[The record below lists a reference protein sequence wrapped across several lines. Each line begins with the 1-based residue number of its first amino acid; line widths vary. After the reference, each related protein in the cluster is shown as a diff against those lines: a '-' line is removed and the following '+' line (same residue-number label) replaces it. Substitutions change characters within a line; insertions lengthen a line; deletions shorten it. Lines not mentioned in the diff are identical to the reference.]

1 MPAVLQTEIVG
12 LRTPARPAINPWIIA
27 GTVMLATF
35 MEVLDT
41 SVANVALPHIAG
53 SLSSSVDEATWVLT
67 AYLVANAVVL
77 PLSGWFST
85 LFGRKRFY
93 MACVLLFTASSA
105 MCGLAPSLPIL
116 ILCRVLQG
124 LGGGAL
130 QPVSQAILRET
141 FPREKQGM
149 AMAVYGM
156 GVVFAPVVGPTLGG
170 WITDNYTWRWIF
182 LINIPV
188 GICSLL
194 LTSLLIF
201 DPPYLFRKTLRDG
214 LKIDY
219 LGLGLL
225 ATGLGALEIMLD
237 EGQRNDWFSS
247 HGIVAAALVAAIG
260 LIGVVVW
267 ELRQKEPV
275 VDFRLLK
282 DRTFAIS
289 TASMFILGFVLY
301 GSTMALPLFL
311 QTLLGYTAMQSG
323 MALSPGGL
331 MIMIMMPIVGIL
343 LSKIQARWLII
354 FGLIIS
360 SLGLFEMSHW
370 NTQINFGHAVS
381 ARVVQSLGLAF
392 LFVPINTVAFSFI
405 AKSKTGYATGL
416 INLARNIGGS
426 SGIAICTT
434 LIARREQFHQQRLI
448 ENLSPLNP
456 AYQSALA
463 GAKQLFMN
471 GGTNSNQAATQA
483 QGMLYN
489 TMQQQAAMLSFN
501 EVFWILGVLFLVAI
515 PLMFLMKKT
524 GPVKG
529 RRRHRIKKTGV
540 PKDARDA
547 VRLETDSRQYLR
559 AFLFY

>member
-1 MPAVLQTEIVG
+1 MTNALQTEVVE
-12 LRTPARPAINPWIIA
+12 LRTPAGPPARPLINPWVIA

-67 AYLVANAVVL
+67 AYLVANAIVL

-85 LFGRKRFY
+85 WFGRKRFY
-93 MACVLLFTASSA
+93 MGCVILFTASSA

-141 FPREKQGM
+141 FPREKQGI

-201 DPPYLFRKTLRDG
+201 DPPSLFRKTLRDG

-219 LGLGLL
+219 IGLGLL
-225 ATGLGALEIMLD
+225 ATGLGSLEIMLD
-237 EGQRNDWFSS
+237 EGQRHDWFSS
-247 HGIVAAALVAAIG
+247 HGIVTAAVIGAVG

-267 ELRQKEPV
+267 ELRQKEPM
-275 VDFRLLK
+275 VDFHLLQ

-289 TASMFILGFVLY
+289 TASMFVLGFVLY

-323 MALSPGGL
+323 LALSPGGL
-331 MIMIMMPIVGIL
+331 MIMFMMPIVGIL
-343 LSKIQARWLII
+343 LSRIQARWLII
-354 FGLIIS
+354 LGLAVS
-360 SLGLFEMSHW
+360 ALGLFQMSQFD
-370 NTQINFGHAVS
+370 TQINFGHAVS
-381 ARVVQSLGLAF
+381 ARVLQSLGLAF
-392 LFVPINTVAFSFI
+392 LFVPINTVAFAFI
-405 AKSKTGYATGL
+405 ARQKTGYATGL
-416 INLARNIGGS
+416 INLARNMGGS

-448 ENLSPLNP
+448 GNLSPFNP
-456 AYQSALA
+456 AFQSALA
-463 GAKQLFMN
+463 GTKQLLMTN
-471 GGTNSNQAATQA
+471 GANSAQAAAQA

-489 TMQQQAAMLSFN
+489 SMQQQAAMLSFN
-501 EVFWILGVLFLVAI
+501 EVFWVLGVLFLAVI
-515 PLMFLMKKT
+515 PLLFLMKKT

-529 RRRHRIKKTGV
+529 
-540 PKDARDA
+540 A
-547 VRLETDSRQYLR
+547 VAIDH
-559 AFLFY
+559 

>member
-1 MPAVLQTEIVG
+1 MPTALETEIVD
-12 LRTPARPAINPWIIA
+12 LRTPAGASAQAAIGPINPWVIA

-67 AYLVANAVVL
+67 AYLVANAIVL

-85 LFGRKRFY
+85 WFGRKRFY
-93 MACVLLFTASSA
+93 MGCVLLFTASSA
-105 MCGLAPSLPIL
+105 MCGLAPNLPVL

-141 FPREKQGM
+141 FPREKQGI

-201 DPPYLFRKTLRDG
+201 DPPSLFRKTLRDG

-219 LGLGLL
+219 IGLGLL
-225 ATGLGALEIMLD
+225 ATGLGSLEIMLD
-237 EGQRNDWFSS
+237 EGQRHDWFSS
-247 HGIVAAALVAAIG
+247 HGIVTAAVIGAVG

-267 ELRQKEPV
+267 ELRQKEPM
-275 VDFRLLK
+275 VDFHLLQ

-289 TASMFILGFVLY
+289 TASMFVLGFVLY

-323 MALSPGGL
+323 LALSPGGL
-331 MIMIMMPIVGIL
+331 MIMFMMPIVGIL
-343 LSKIQARWLII
+343 LSRIQARWLII
-354 FGLIIS
+354 LGLAVS
-360 SLGLFEMSHW
+360 ALGLFQMSQFD
-370 NTQINFGHAVS
+370 TQINFGHAVS
-381 ARVVQSLGLAF
+381 ARVLQSLGLAF
-392 LFVPINTVAFSFI
+392 LFVPINTVAFAFI
-405 AKSKTGYATGL
+405 ARQKTGYATGL
-416 INLARNIGGS
+416 INLARNMGGS

-448 ENLSPLNP
+448 GNLSPFNP

-463 GAKQLFMN
+463 GTKQLLMTN
-471 GGTNSNQAATQA
+471 GANSAQAAAQT

-489 TMQQQAAMLSFN
+489 SMQQQATMLSFN
-501 EVFWILGVLFLVAI
+501 EVFWVLGVLFLAVI
-515 PLMFLMKKT
+515 PLLFLMKKT

-529 RRRHRIKKTGV
+529 
-540 PKDARDA
+540 A
-547 VRLETDSRQYLR
+547 VAIDH
-559 AFLFY
+559 

>member
-1 MPAVLQTEIVG
+1 MATQVLTLPAAN
-12 LRTPARPAINPWIIA
+12 RDSINPWLIA

-53 SLSSSVDEATWVLT
+53 SLSASVDEATWVLT

-77 PLSGWFST
+77 PLSGWFSS

-93 MACVLLFTASSA
+93 MTCVALFTLSSA
-105 MCGLAPSLPIL
+105 MCGFAPSLTTL
-116 ILCRVLQG
+116 IIFRVLQG

-170 WITDNYTWRWIF
+170 WITDNFTWRWIF

-194 LTSLLIF
+194 LTSLLIS
-201 DPPYLFRKTLRDG
+201 DPPYLVRKSLAGLR
-214 LKIDY
+214 IDY
-219 LGLGLL
+219 IGLGLL

-247 HGIVAAALVAAIG
+247 HGIVAAAVIAVLA
-260 LIGVVVW
+260 LIGVVFW

-275 VDFRLLK
+275 VDLHLLK
-282 DRTFAIS
+282 ERNFAIS
-289 TASMFILGFVLY
+289 TLMMFILGFVLY

-311 QTLLGYTAMQSG
+311 QTLLGYTATQSG

-331 MIMIMMPIVGIL
+331 MIMVMMPLVGVL
-343 LSKIQARWLII
+343 LSRYEARWLVIVGLLI
-354 FGLIIS
+354 SSFGL
-360 SLGLFEMSHW
+360 LQMSHF
-370 NTQINFGHAVS
+370 NLEIAFRNAVM

-392 LFVPINTVAFSFI
+392 LFVPINTAAFYFI
-405 AKSKTGYATGL
+405 ARQNTSYATGL

-426 SGIAICTT
+426 SGIALATT
-434 LIARREQFHQQRLI
+434 FLARREQFHQQRLI
-448 ENLSPLNP
+448 EHVSLMDGPYR
-456 AYQSALA
+456 ATFEA
-463 GAKQLFMN
+463 AKQMFLAK
-471 GGTNSNQAATQA
+471 GADAIYAASQA
-483 QGMLYN
+483 QQLVYNMVHRQAQML
-489 TMQQQAAMLSFN
+489 AFLEDFRMLALTF
-501 EVFWILGVLFLVAI
+501 LGVI
-515 PLMFLMKKT
+515 PLVFLMKRT
-524 GPVKG
+524 RV
-529 RRRHRIKKTGV
+529 RRGGGNSLAH
-540 PKDARDA
+540 
-547 VRLETDSRQYLR
+547 
-559 AFLFY
+559 

>member
-1 MPAVLQTEIVG
+1 MPAVLETEIVG
-12 LRTPARPAINPWIIA
+12 VRTPARAEINPWIIA

-53 SLSSSVDEATWVLT
+53 SLSSSVDESTWVLT

-85 LFGRKRFY
+85 LFGRKRYY

-105 MCGLAPSLPIL
+105 MCGLAPSLPLL
-116 ILCRVLQG
+116 ILFRVLQG

-182 LINIPV
+182 LINVPV

-201 DPPYLFRKTLRDG
+201 DPPYLFRKTLRNG

-219 LGLGLL
+219 MGLGLL

-247 HGIVAAALVAAIG
+247 HGIVAAAVIAAVALV
-260 LIGVVVW
+260 GVVVW

-289 TASMFILGFVLY
+289 TASMFMLGFVLY

-331 MIMIMMPIVGIL
+331 VIMAMMPVVGML
-343 LSKIQARWLII
+343 LSKFQARWLII
-354 FGLIIS
+354 IGLVVS
-360 SLGLFEMSHW
+360 SLGLFAMSRF

-381 ARVVQSLGLAF
+381 ARALQSLGLAF

-405 AKSKTGYATGL
+405 SKASTGYATGL

-448 ENLSPLNP
+448 EHLSPLDA
-456 AYQSALA
+456 AYQSTVHNATQMFVTRGADPAQA
-463 GAKQLFMN
+463 GA
-471 GGTNSNQAATQA
+471 QAH
-483 QGMLYN
+483 GLIYN
-489 TMQQQAAMLSFN
+489 IVQQQAAMLSFN
-501 EVFWILGVLFLVAI
+501 EVFWILGVLFLAGI
-515 PLMFLMKKT
+515 PMMFLMKKT

-529 RRRHRIKKTGV
+529 
-540 PKDARDA
+540 A
-547 VRLETDSRQYLR
+547 VAIE
-559 AFLFY
+559 

>member
-1 MPAVLQTEIVG
+1 MPGVLETEIVRV
-12 LRTPARPAINPWIIA
+12 RTAQPQAEPAINPWIIA

-93 MACVLLFTASSA
+93 MGCVALFTVSSL
-105 MCGLAPSLPIL
+105 MCGFAPSLPML
-116 ILCRVLQG
+116 ILFRVLQG

-149 AMAVYGM
+149 AMALYGM

-201 DPPYLFRKTLRDG
+201 DPPYLVRKTLRDG

-219 LGLGLL
+219 IGLGLL
-225 ATGLGALEIMLD
+225 ATGLGSLEIMLD

-247 HGIVAAALVAAIG
+247 HGIVAAAVIAVFC

-267 ELRQKEPV
+267 ELRQTEPV
-275 VDFRLLK
+275 VEFHLLK

-289 TASMFILGFVLY
+289 TATMFLLGFVLY

-323 MALSPGGL
+323 LALSPGGL

-343 LSKIQARWLII
+343 LSRIEARRLIV
-354 FGLIIS
+354 FGLLVS
-360 SLGLFEMSHW
+360 ALGLFEMSRW

-381 ARVVQSLGLAF
+381 ARVLQSFGLAF

-405 AKSKTGYATGL
+405 AKAKTGYATGL

-426 SGIAICTT
+426 SGIAISTT
-434 LIARREQFHQQRLI
+434 ILARREQFHQQRLI
-448 ENLSPLNP
+448 EHLSPLDP
-456 AYQSALA
+456 AYQATLNSAA
-463 GAKQLFMN
+463 QIFQAKGADPA
-471 GGTNSNQAATQA
+471 QAAAQA
-483 QGMLYN
+483 HGLIYGMV
-489 TMQQQAAMLSFN
+489 QQQTAMLAFN
-501 EVFWILGVLFLVAI
+501 EVFWILGVVFLAAI
-515 PLMFLMKKT
+515 PLVFLMKKIGPAK
-524 GPVKG
+524 GPV
-529 RRRHRIKKTGV
+529 V
-540 PKDARDA
+540 M
-547 VRLETDSRQYLR
+547 E
-559 AFLFY
+559 

>member
-1 MPAVLQTEIVG
+1 MPTVLQTEVVD
-12 LRTPARPAINPWIIA
+12 LRALARPAINPWVIA

-105 MCGLAPSLPIL
+105 MCGLAPSLPML
-116 ILCRVLQG
+116 ILFRVLQG

-219 LGLGLL
+219 IGLGLL

-247 HGIVAAALVAAIG
+247 HGIVAAAIIAAIG

-282 DRTFAIS
+282 DRNFAIS
-289 TASMFILGFVLY
+289 TASMFMLGFVLY

-331 MIMIMMPIVGIL
+331 VIMMMMPIVGIL
-343 LSKIQARWLII
+343 LSKIEARWLIMV
-354 FGLIIS
+354 GLIVS
-360 SLGLFEMSHW
+360 ALGLFQMSHW

-381 ARVVQSLGLAF
+381 ARVLQSLGLAF

-405 AKSKTGYATGL
+405 ARAKDRIRHGL
-416 INLARNIGGS
+416 DQPGAQHGRQQRHRDLHHAHRAPR
-426 SGIAICTT
+426 AIPSAAADRASVA
-434 LIARREQFHQQRLI
+434 ARRA
-448 ENLSPLNP
+448 LSVCAPQHYADVDHEGVGP
-456 AYQSALA
+456 RTGGRASARDDLQH
-463 GAKQLFMN
+463 G
-471 GGTNSNQAATQA
+471 AATSRHAFVQR
-483 QGMLYN
+483 
-489 TMQQQAAMLSFN
+489 SF
-501 EVFWILGVLFLVAI
+501 LGVRSLVSGGDSADV
-515 PLMFLMKKT
+515 PDEKNGAGEGSRGGGMKT
-524 GPVKG
+524 
-529 RRRHRIKKTGV
+529 
-540 PKDARDA
+540 A
-547 VRLETDSRQYLR
+547 
-559 AFLFY
+559 

>member
-1 MPAVLQTEIVG
+1 MPAALQTEVVE
-12 LRTPARPAINPWIIA
+12 LRLPAPAPTINTPSINPWVIA

-77 PLSGWFST
+77 PLSGWLST

-93 MACVLLFTASSA
+93 MACVALFTASSA

-201 DPPYLFRKTLRDG
+201 DPPYLLRKTLRDG

-219 LGLGLL
+219 VGLGLL

-237 EGQRNDWFSS
+237 EGQRHDWFSS
-247 HGIVAAALVAAIG
+247 HGIVAAAVIGAIG

-267 ELRQKEPV
+267 ELRQKEPI
-275 VDFRLLK
+275 VDFHLLK
-282 DRTFAIS
+282 DRTFAVS
-289 TASMFILGFVLY
+289 TFAMFALGFVMY

-311 QTLLGYTAMQSG
+311 QTLLGYTATQSG

-331 MIMIMMPIVGIL
+331 MIMFMMPIVGL
-343 LSKIQARWLII
+343 LLAKIPARSLIV
-354 FGLIIS
+354 FGLATS
-360 SLGLFEMSHW
+360 AMGLLLMSRW

-381 ARVVQSLGLAF
+381 ARVLQSFGLAF

-405 AKSKTGYATGL
+405 AKAKTGYATGL

-434 LIARREQFHQQRLI
+434 MLARREQFHQQRLI
-448 ENLSPLNP
+448 EHLSPLDLP
-456 AYQSALA
+456 Y
-463 GAKQLFMN
+463 
-471 GGTNSNQAATQA
+471 QAALNNAQQTLMTKGADAAQA
-483 QGMLYN
+483 AQQAHAMIYN
-489 TMQQQAAMLSFN
+489 TVQQQAAMLSFN
-501 EVFWILGVLFLVAI
+501 EVFWALAVLFLAVI

-529 RRRHRIKKTGV
+529 AI
-540 PKDARDA
+540 A
-547 VRLETDSRQYLR
+547 VE
-559 AFLFY
+559 

>member
-1 MPAVLQTEIVG
+1 MPTALQTEIVDVR
-12 LRTPARPAINPWIIA
+12 LPAPASVGPGINPWVIA

-93 MACVLLFTASSA
+93 MGCVMLFTASSA

-141 FPREKQGM
+141 FPREKQGI

-188 GICSLL
+188 GVCSLL

-201 DPPYLFRKTLRDG
+201 DPPYLLRKTLRDG

-219 LGLGLL
+219 MGLGLL

-247 HGIVAAALVAAIG
+247 HGIVAAAVIAAIG
-260 LIGVVVW
+260 LVGVVVW

-331 MIMIMMPIVGIL
+331 MIMVMMPVVGIL
-343 LSKIQARWLII
+343 LSKIEARWLII
-354 FGLIIS
+354 FGLVTS

-381 ARVVQSLGLAF
+381 ARVMQSFGLAF

-405 AKSKTGYATGL
+405 ARAKTGYATGL
-416 INLARNIGGS
+416 INLARNMGGS

-434 LIARREQFHQQRLI
+434 LIARREQFHQQRLV
-448 ENLSPLNP
+448 EHLSPLDGP
-456 AYQSALA
+456 YQASLHNAT
-463 GAKQLFMN
+463 QLFVSQ
-471 GGTNSNQAATQA
+471 GSDQVQAAAQA
-483 QGMLYN
+483 HGMIYN
-489 TMQQQAAMLSFN
+489 MVQQQAAMLSFN
-501 EVFWILGVLFLVAI
+501 EVFWALGVLFLAVI

-524 GPVKG
+524 GPAKG
-529 RRRHRIKKTGV
+529 PVAIDH
-540 PKDARDA
+540 
-547 VRLETDSRQYLR
+547 
-559 AFLFY
+559 